1 MENAYIRL
9 TVGVSAFLAAAA
21 AIAAG
26 PLGAKGVE
34 RKLEARARAEIE
46 NAGIDW
52 ATAHAEGAA
61 IRVSGLAPS
70 QSARLSAQ
78 EALSGV
84 GARLIDISE
93 ISVKPQI
100 VAAPVSAPLAE
111 IDAVGPAET
120 EPAPPQESVRAP
132 VAAAKDCRSA
142 MKSALNGR
150 RITFGLESYTLGATA
165 REILDELAD
174 EMKACAGLA
183 IDIEGHTDTA
193 GPSGVN
199 LRLSARRA
207 TAVAD
212 YLAARA
218 PATNFTVKAYGET
231 RPIASNR
238 TLEGRRANR
247 RIEFSLPAGDAETET
262 SGR

>member
-1 MENAYIRL
+1 MDKVRIEKDSF
-9 TVGVSAFLAAAA
+9 G
-21 AIAAG
+21 
-26 PLGAKGVE
+26 
-34 RKLEARARAEIE
+34 EIE
-46 NAGIDW
+46 VPADHLW
-52 ATAHAEGAA
+52 GAQTQRSLEHFA
-61 IRVSGLAPS
+61 ISSETMPPPLLMALA
-70 QSARLSAQ
+70 
-78 EALSGV
+78 
-84 GARLIDISE
+84 
-93 ISVKPQI
+93 SVKL
-100 VAAPVSAPLAE
+100 VAAQVNANLGLLETGKA
-111 IDAVGPAET
+111 DAI
-120 EPAPPQESVRAP
+120 VRA
-132 VAAAKDCRSA
+132 
-142 MKSALNGR
+142 
-150 RITFGLESYTLGATA
+150 A